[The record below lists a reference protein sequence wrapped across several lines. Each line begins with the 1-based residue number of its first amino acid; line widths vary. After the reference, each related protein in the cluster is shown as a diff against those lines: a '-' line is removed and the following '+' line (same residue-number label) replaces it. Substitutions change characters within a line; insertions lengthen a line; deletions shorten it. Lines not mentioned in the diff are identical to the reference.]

1 MNNKT
6 TTQTTTSTQATSQNS
21 TNPIVNGYAS
31 SSSSPNF
38 TQSTTSSTVST
49 QKSNLTVIGI
59 FESKFDAEKAVTA
72 LRQQGFSNE
81 EINIIS
87 KKQSQD
93 EDTDVVDD
101 DIMDGTLTGATIGG
115 IGGLIVGAG
124 ALMIPGIG
132 PILAMGPIAAALSGA
147 MVGGLAGGLI
157 DWGIP
162 SVDSKHYEEEVSNGS
177 ILAIIRTDAVKMS
190 SVAQILR
197 QNGAKDVKTH
207 TK

>member
-1 MNNKT
+1 MNNQKPN
-6 TTQTTTSTQATSQNS
+6 QTSTQTGS
-21 TNPIVNGYAS
+21 NPIINSYAS
-31 SSSSPNF
+31 VNSNTPQASTANTMGAGRNSQTIIGVFEARSS
-38 TQSTTSSTVST
+38 
-49 QKSNLTVIGI
+49 
-59 FESKFDAEKAVTA
+59 AEKAVAA

-93 EDTDVVDD
+93 DDTDVVDD
-101 DIMDGTLTGATIGG
+101 DIMDGTLTGGTIGG
-115 IGGLIVGAG
+115 IGGLLLGAG

-132 PILAMGPIAAALSGA
+132 PILAVGPIAAA
-147 MVGGLAGGLI
+147 VGGAIAGGITGGLI

-162 SVDSKHYEEEVSNGS
+162 SEDSKRYEQEVVHGS
-177 ILAIIRTDAVKMS
+177 ILAIIRTDAPKID

-197 QNGAKDVKTH
+197 QNGAKEVKSH

>member
-1 MNNKT
+1 MNNQKINQASG
-6 TTQTTTSTQATSQNS
+6 QTNDNPLINSYTAVNPNLTPTSTTNNTMNVPKKSQ
-21 TNPIVNGYAS
+21 TI
-31 SSSSPNF
+31 
-38 TQSTTSSTVST
+38 
-49 QKSNLTVIGI
+49 IGV
-59 FESKFDAEKAVTA
+59 FESRSSAEKAVET

-93 EDTDVVDD
+93 DDTDVVDD
-101 DIMDGTLTGATIGG
+101 DIMDGTLTGGTIGG
-115 IGGLIVGAG
+115 IGGLLLGAG

-132 PILAMGPIAAALSGA
+132 PILAVGPIAAA
-147 MVGGLAGGLI
+147 VGGAIAGGITGGLI

-162 SVDSKHYEEEVSNGS
+162 SEDSKRYEQEVVHGS
-177 ILAIIRTDAVKMS
+177 ILAIIRTDARKTD

-197 QNGAKDVKTH
+197 QNGAKEVKSH

>member
-1 MNNKT
+1 MKNQMSN
-6 TTQTTTSTQATSQNS
+6 QSANQAN
-21 TNPIVNGYAS
+21 TNPIVNSYAAANS
-31 SSSSPNF
+31 NGA
-38 TQSTTSSTVST
+38 QSAATTNTTNT
-49 QKSNLTVIGI
+49 QKNNQTIIGV
-59 FESKFDAEKAVTA
+59 FESRSSAEKAVQT

-93 EDTDVVDD
+93 DTGEVDD
-101 DIMDGTLTGATIGG
+101 DIMDGTLTGGTIGG
-115 IGGLIVGAG
+115 IGGLLLGAG

-132 PILAMGPIAAALSGA
+132 PILAVGPIAAAIGGA
-147 MVGGLAGGLI
+147 VAGGITGGLI

-162 SVDSKHYEEEVSNGS
+162 SQESQHYEQEVVHGS
-177 ILAIIRTDAVKMS
+177 VLAIIRTDAAKVD

-197 QNGAKDVKTH
+197 QNGAKEVKSH